1 MNIKYS
7 YNYQYCYKYK
17 YQFEAV
23 MLCTKTNLFS
33 EIIGTIGLLIL
44 F

>member
-7 YNYQYCYKYK
+7 YNYQYCYKY
-17 YQFEAV
+17 QFEAV
-23 MLCTKTNLFS
+23 MLCSETNLFS
-33 EIIGTIGLLIL
+33 RIIGTIDLLIL